1 MTNFRS
7 AHDPYCLDSFG
18 QAMRKITV
26 GREHFGRGRLRR
38 IAGILSAFLLLLAP
52 LAGSGQ
58 TSAQEKSF
66 LWKVRSEKNSIY
78 VLGSIHFLNKESYPL
93 KKSIEQAFD
102 AASKLVLEIDLQS
115 ATPEKTQQVTLEK
128 GLFRDGTTLQQSVD
142 KETYD
147 LTERRARELGIDL
160 RAMNPLKP
168 WLVALTLTTMKLQKL
183 GFDPDYGVDR
193 YLSERAKRGGKSTG
207 GLELLEFQI
216 GLLDGLS
223 RRDQEMM
230 LRETLKEL
238 DQLDKGVE
246 QLVQFWMKGDVV
258 SVEAWLLAG
267 MREYPE
273 VYEKVIV
280 DRNRRWLPQIE
291 NLIAQGENAMVIVG
305 AAHLVGREGV
315 IELLKQRGYTV
326 EQL

>member
-1 MTNFRS
+1 
-7 AHDPYCLDSFG
+7 
-18 QAMRKITV
+18 MRRT
-26 GREHFGRGRLRR
+26 
-38 IAGILSAFLLLLAP
+38 AGILCTLLLLLARH
-52 LAGSGQ
+52 AGSGQ
-58 TSAQEKSF
+58 ASAQEKSF

-78 VLGSIHFLNKESYPL
+78 ILGSIHFLKKESYPL

-102 AASKLVLEIDLQS
+102 AVSKLVLEIDLQS
-115 ATPEKTQQVTLEK
+115 ATPEKTRQLTLEK
-128 GLFRDGTTLQQSVD
+128 GLFRDGTTLQQNVD

-160 RAMNPLKP
+160 RAMSPLKP
-168 WLVALTLTTMKLQKL
+168 WLVVLTLTTMKLQKL
-183 GFDPDYGVDR
+183 GFDPNYGVDR
-193 YLSERAKRGGKSTG
+193 YLAERAKRSGKSTG
-207 GLELLEFQI
+207 GLESLEFQI

-246 QLVQFWMKGDVV
+246 QLVQSWMKGEVG
-258 SVEAWLLAG
+258 SVEEWLLAG

-273 VYEKVIV
+273 VYAKVIV
-280 DRNRRWLPQIE
+280 ERNRRWLPQIE
-291 NLIAQGENAMVIVG
+291 KMIAQGENAMVIVG

-315 IELLKQRGYTV
+315 IELLKQLGYTV

>member
-1 MTNFRS
+1 MIR
-7 AHDPYCLDSFG
+7 
-18 QAMRKITV
+18 ITANCKQ
-26 GREHFGRGRLRR
+26 GHIGGGRLRR
-38 IAGILSAFLLLLAP
+38 TAGIFCAFLLLLAP
-52 LAGSGQ
+52 LASFELAR
-58 TSAQEKSF
+58 AQEKSF

-78 VLGSIHFLNKESYPL
+78 ILGSIHFLKKESYPL
-93 KKSIEQAFD
+93 KQSIEQAFD
-102 AASKLVLEIDLQS
+102 AVSNVVLEIDLQS
-115 ATPEKTQQVTLEK
+115 ATPEKTQRLTLEK
-128 GLFRDGTTLQQSVD
+128 GLFRDGTTLQQNVD

-183 GFDPDYGVDR
+183 GFDPNYGVDR
-193 YLSERAKRGGKSTG
+193 YLTERAKRSGKSTG
-207 GLELLEFQI
+207 GLESLEFQI

-246 QLVQFWMKGDVV
+246 QLVQFWLKGELG
-258 SVEAWLLAG
+258 SVEEWLLAG

-273 VYEKVIV
+273 VYAKVIV
-280 DRNRRWLPQIE
+280 ERNRRWLPQIE
-291 NLIAQGENAMVIVG
+291 KMIAQGENTMVIVG

>member
-1 MTNFRS
+1 MKKK
-7 AHDPYCLDSFG
+7 AACGG
-18 QAMRKITV
+18 Q
-26 GREHFGRGRLRR
+26 EHFARGRPRR
-38 IAGILSAFLLLLAP
+38 MTGILCALLLLLAP

-58 TSAQEKSF
+58 ASAQEKSF
-66 LWKVRSEKNSIY
+66 LWKVRSEKNSVYI
-78 VLGSIHFLNKESYPL
+78 LGSIHFLKKESYPL
-93 KKSIEQAFD
+93 KQSIEQAFD
-102 AASKLVLEIDLQS
+102 AVSKLVLEIDLQS
-115 ATPEKTQQVTLEK
+115 ATPEKTRRVTLEN
-128 GLFRDGTTLQQSVD
+128 GVFRDGTTLQQNVD

-168 WLVALTLTTMKLQKL
+168 WLVAMMLTTMKLQKL
-183 GFDPDYGVDR
+183 GFDPNYGVDR
-193 YLSERAKRGGKSTG
+193 YLAERAKRSGKSTG
-207 GLELLEFQI
+207 GLESLEFQI

-238 DQLDKGVE
+238 DRLDQGVDQIVQLW
-246 QLVQFWMKGDVV
+246 LKGDVG
-258 SVEAWLLAG
+258 SLEEWLLAG

-273 VYEKVIV
+273 VHEKIIV
-280 DRNRRWLPQIE
+280 ERNRRWLPQIE
-291 NLIAQGENAMVIVG
+291 KMIAQGENTMVVVG